1 MSKHHN
7 HVFVYLSYLLLTL
20 LACTAT
26 DHQPQTPGT
35 PDRPT
40 GQDEPTTSR
49 PCRQIVWRD
58 NNNRYVYQF
67 DSTQRLR
74 QCTAFEQSSSYGTYA
89 LNQQLTYTK
98 DGRLE
103 RASNGED
110 SSRYDY
116 RNGRLASIDFFQ
128 EGLAVY
134 RYLVSTN
141 QHGLI
146 VGLRGIPLND
156 SGLLACATRYRLDDR
171 GRYVQLDLED
181 SRGVLYYRVKQG
193 DFRSAV
199 GHLLGSMAGVPYDL
213 NRHAWVNWS
222 QVFPVSPQLAGRVE
236 TFRYAAPETPAD
248 LIKRADLSVSWQR
261 DKQGHITGQFS
272 TDALTT
278 IRDTSLFIYL
288 NCP

>member
-1 MSKHHN
+1 MN
-7 HVFVYLSYLLLTL
+7 NVRRNVFAYLFQPLLTTM

-26 DHQPQTPGT
+26 DRQPQTPGT
-35 PDRPT
+35 PDWPT
-40 GQDEPTTSR
+40 VQEGPATSR

-58 NNNRYVYQF
+58 NNNRYVYQ
-67 DSTQRLR
+67 
-74 QCTAFEQSSSYGTYA
+74 CTAFERHSSYGTYA

-98 DGRLE
+98 GGRLE
-103 RASNGED
+103 RVSDGED
-110 SSRYDY
+110 SSRYHY
-116 RNGRLASIDFFQ
+116 RNGRLASVDFFQ

-141 QHGLI
+141 EQGLI
-146 VGLRGIPLND
+146 VGLRGVPLND

-261 DKQGHITGQFS
+261 DKQGRITGQFS

-278 IRDTSLFIYL
+278 IRDTVLIDYI
-288 NCP
+288 NCR